1 MKPSDTRDFAFAF
14 QPVLDRVHTIIGM
27 ELLYR
32 DRLDMRA
39 QTDDPTTMSA
49 GVIISA
55 FIHANGDAAHCRYNL
70 FFNIV
75 EELLMS
81 EMLEFLPRMNV
92 TLQLPATLAPTEAV
106 ISRCREL
113 KSRGYAIALDHFT
126 CVPSG
131 HSPLLSVADFVKI
144 DLQEVPASELA
155 ALVLQL
161 KPWNVKL
168 LAEKVETAEDAAFCH
183 QLGFHMFQ
191 GYYFARP
198 TFIEGKRP
206 DPAKLTVVNL
216 LAQLMADAHGSVI
229 EEIFREN
236 PGLVYHLLRLV
247 NTAAFGT
254 SSKIG
259 SIRQALN
266 LLGRNQLI
274 RWIQLLLYSLDD
286 KGGFPSALLQL
297 AAKRGKLMELLA
309 QHASHEL
316 GSFQEQA
323 HMAGMLSLA
332 DALLGM
338 GMEEIIQLLNPA
350 DVLRDALL
358 KREGRIGYLLSL
370 CENLESGDFDQIESL
385 AARLHIPMQ
394 TILKCQGDAMAWVC
408 MLSGEG
414 H

>member
-1 MKPSDTRDFAFAF
+1 MTSSDPREFAFAF
-14 QPVLDRVHTIIGM
+14 QPILDRVHTIIGM

-32 DRLDMRA
+32 DRLDLRA
-39 QTDDPTTMSA
+39 AVDNPTTMSA

-55 FIHANGDAAHCRYNL
+55 FIHASGDAAHCRYNL
-70 FFNIV
+70 FFNIG

-92 TLQLPATLAPTEAV
+92 TLQLPASLVATPPIIE
-106 ISRCREL
+106 RCQQL
-113 KSRGYAIALDHFT
+113 KTRGYAIALDHFT
-126 CVPSG
+126 GDPAARA
-131 HSPLLSVADFVKI
+131 PLLEVADFVKI
-144 DLQEVPASELA
+144 DLQEVQRSSLP
-155 ALVLQL
+155 QL
-161 KPWNVKL
+161 IEQLSHWKVKL
-168 LAEKVETAEDAAFCH
+168 LAEKVETAEDAAYCH
-183 QLGFHMFQ
+183 HLGFSMFQ

-229 EEIFREN
+229 EETFREN

-254 SSKIG
+254 STKIG

-286 KGGFPSALLQL
+286 NGGFPSALLQL

-316 GSFQEQA
+316 GTFQERS

-338 GMEEIIQLLNPA
+338 PMDEVVLVLNPEDA
-350 DVLRDALL
+350 LRDALL
-358 KREGRIGYLLSL
+358 ERKGPIGLLLSL
-370 CENLESGDFDQIESL
+370 CENLDIGDFDQVESL
-385 AARLHIPMQ
+385 AGRLHIPMQ
-394 TILKCQGDAMAWVC
+394 TILQCQGEAMAWVC
-408 MLSGEG
+408 MLSGPA